1 MSNTIRVETEFDSIC
16 LLGDRIQA
24 VVDSTEYTYEL
35 SSVNRIVLITTDLGP
50 LQDDM
55 GLAIDIGND
64 DVISIMSEHK
74 CFKPFL
80 FDQIGKVLPINYQGI
95 IDASSCADNGVFE
108 IYVREGSAESS
119 R

>member
-1 MSNTIRVETEFDSIC
+1 MSNTIRIETELDSIC
-16 LLGDRIQA
+16 LVGDRIQV
-24 VVDSTEYTYEL
+24 VVDSKEYIYEL
-35 SSVNRIVLITTDLGP
+35 SSVNRIVLITTDSGP
-50 LQDDM
+50 IHDDM
-55 GLAIDIGND
+55 GLAIDVGND

-80 FDQIGKVLPINYQGI
+80 FDQIGKVLPIDYQGI

-108 IYVREGSAESS
+108 IYVREGSAESN